1 MTATT
6 TPFLT
11 PETVPASL
19 AARPWWRQSLAHGAP
34 GVALLYVELAARDQA
49 PRRVAHEWISYT
61 ARQELTR
68 GPDSH
73 LYYGAPALAHVLA
86 CSGRYAAPLAVL
98 DDAIRTDVK
107 RRLSAAHARIDR
119 GALPALSE
127 FDAIR
132 GLTGLGAYLLDRDN
146 ATAREVLTYLVR
158 LTEPV
163 DAHGWELPGWWT
175 TGGPNGR
182 PDATYP
188 HGHANNG
195 VAHGIG
201 GPLALLARATRR
213 GVVVDGQRDAI
224 RRVLVWLDRWR
235 TDDAWPYLIDLHT
248 RSKLQ
253 SRQRTSWCYGTAGL
267 ARAQQLAALALGDTA
282 RQRDTEAVLLRTLA
296 APTGIT
302 DASLCH
308 GYAGL
313 AHIAR
318 RATEDALDPAAFLG
332 LVPALLSQTE
342 PTGQPYA
349 FLEGDAGVHL
359 AREPAATPWSTCLLV

>member
-1 MTATT
+1 MATT
-6 TPFLT
+6 IPLLM
-11 PETVPASL
+11 PENVPPDVAG
-19 AARPWWRQSLAHGAP
+19 RPWWRQSLAHGAP
-34 GVALLYVELAARDQA
+34 GVALLYVELAARDEA
-49 PRRVAHEWISYT
+49 PHCVAHAWISHIT
-61 ARQELTR
+61 QHELTR

-86 CSGRYAAPLAVL
+86 CSGRYAGPLGVL

-107 RRLSAAHARIDR
+107 RRLVAAHARIGR
-119 GALPALSE
+119 GALPTLSE
-127 FDAIR
+127 FDVIR
-132 GLTGLGAYLLDRDN
+132 GLTGLGAYLLDRDPG
-146 ATAREVLTYLVR
+146 AALEILTYLVR

-163 DAHGWELPGWWT
+163 DCHGWELPGWWT
-175 TGGPNGR
+175 ASGLNGQ
-182 PDATYP
+182 PDTRYP

-201 GPLALLARATRR
+201 GPLALLAHATRR
-213 GVVVDGQRDAI
+213 GLAVDGQRDAI

-235 TDDAWPYLIDLHT
+235 ADDVWPYIVDLNNRPT
-248 RSKLQ
+248 PRP
-253 SRQRTSWCYGTAGL
+253 RQRTSWCYGSAGL
-267 ARAQQLAALALGDTA
+267 ARAQQLAALALGDIE
-282 RQRDTEAVLLRTLA
+282 RQHDAEAILLRTLA
-296 APTGIT
+296 TPTGIT

-318 RATEDALDPAAFLG
+318 CAAEDAPDPTAFLA
-332 LVPALLSQTE
+332 LVPTLLSQAE

-349 FLEGDAGVHL
+349 FLEGDVGVHL